1 MALAD
6 NPFDWQVTK
15 AGKLIISRGGKQVM
29 IVPANK
35 AEAILARLGVDHDTD
50 QQVMARVTG
59 QYRMGNEREPGSK
72 RR

>member
-15 AGKLIISRGGKQVM
+15 AGKLMISRGGKQVM
-29 IVPANK
+29 IVSASK
-35 AEAILARLGVDHDTD
+35 AEAIITKLGVDDETD
-50 QQVMARVTG
+50 QQVLARATG
-59 QYRMGNEREPGSK
+59 QYRMGNERVPGSK